1 MEQEIKYIQIGLE
14 NVEVIDID
22 VKNIECMLII
32 KKGGGINELDKRN
45 KK

>member
-22 VKNIECMLII
+22 VKNIEYMSLHGIADRDTISGCD
-32 KKGGGINELDKRN
+32 KK
-45 KK
+45 